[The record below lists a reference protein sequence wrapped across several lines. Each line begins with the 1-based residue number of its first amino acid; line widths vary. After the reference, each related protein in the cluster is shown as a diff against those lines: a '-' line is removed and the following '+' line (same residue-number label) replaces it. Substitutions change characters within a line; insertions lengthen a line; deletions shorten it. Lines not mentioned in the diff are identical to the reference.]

1 MAYEGREAEEDR
13 CSFCTEPAVIRGRE
27 RGQRL
32 CGIHLVKD
40 MEKRVRENIEEQ
52 CMISSGDHIAVAL
65 SGGKD
70 STALLLILK
79 HLLPAWSNVRI
90 TAITI
95 DEGIAGYREE
105 TIRAA
110 MNLISQLGV
119 SHHIISFEDLFGEG
133 LDTLLK
139 GHEERACTI
148 CGVLRR
154 KALVEGA
161 RRVGAT
167 KLATGHNRDDEA
179 QSVLMN
185 IFRNDLLRLVQD
197 SSSGEPD
204 CFIPRIKP
212 LSAVTEKEVVTY
224 LFIRNSYIE
233 LPECPYTA
241 SALRSEIR
249 TILAGLEYRHPGTRD
264 ALIRSRDILRKNIS
278 PRSSG
283 NLTTCRECGEI
294 CNGELC
300 RACRIL
306 DSLRN

>member
-1 MAYEGREAEEDR
+1 VIFRENMAEADR
-13 CSFCTEPAVIRGRE
+13 CSLCNEPAVIRGRE
-27 RGQRL
+27 RDQRL
-32 CGIHLVKD
+32 CGVHLVKD
-40 MEKRVRENIEEQ
+40 MENRVSENIAGQ
-52 CMISSGDHIAVAL
+52 WMISSGDHIAVAL

-70 STALLLILK
+70 STVLLLILQ

-95 DEGIAGYREE
+95 DEGIAGYREA
-105 TIRAA
+105 TIQAA
-110 MNLISQLGV
+110 MNLTAQLGV
-119 SHHIISFEDLFGEG
+119 SHHIISFADLFGED

-139 GHEERACTI
+139 GREERACTI

-154 KALVEGA
+154 KALAEGA

-185 IFRNDLLRLVQD
+185 VFRNDLLRLVQD

-224 LFIRNSYIE
+224 LFVRDSYTE
-233 LPECPYTA
+233 LPECPYTT

-249 TILAGLEYRHPGTRD
+249 TILSDLEYRHPGTRD
-264 ALIRSRDILRKNIS
+264 ALIRSQDILRKSVS

-283 NLTTCRECGEI
+283 DLSTCRECGEI
-294 CNGELC
+294 CNGEIC
-300 RACRIL
+300 QACRIL